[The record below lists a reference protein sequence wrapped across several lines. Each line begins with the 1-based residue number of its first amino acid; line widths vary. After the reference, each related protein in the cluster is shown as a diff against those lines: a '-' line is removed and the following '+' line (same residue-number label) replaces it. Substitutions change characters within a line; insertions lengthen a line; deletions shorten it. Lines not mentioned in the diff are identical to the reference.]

1 MNIPSSDPAE
11 VQAGTITVLY
21 FAWLRERTGT
31 AEETLSLPAEIRSVG
46 ALIDWLIA
54 RSPGHAAAFA
64 SRKTVRCAVNQDF
77 SDIDAPVRA
86 GDEVA
91 FFPPVTGG

>member
-1 MNIPSSDPAE
+1 MDAE
-11 VQAGTITVLY
+11 ASAPLTVLW

-31 AEETLSLPAEIRSVG
+31 AEERLAPPPGVATVG
-46 ALIDWLIA
+46 ALMDWLA
-54 RSPGHAAAFA
+54 AYSPRHAAAFQA
-64 SRKTVRCAVNQDF
+64 RGSIRCAVNQDF
-77 SDIDAPVRA
+77 AGPDTPISP